1 MVGLGWD
8 TFFGGVKKGVEKIG
22 SLPEVKN
29 LTDKAKSEFDNIIG
43 NSTLDI
49 IAITQII
56 WNPIFCLTLIV
67 WWKGFASPVFGIPS
81 IVVKAMYFRWTEPK
95 TESFSL
101 INCAQQ
107 NLKWF
112 TRYI

>member
-29 LTDKAKSEFDNIIG
+29 LTEKAKSEFDSIIG

-49 IAITQII
+49 IAITQNI
-56 WNPIFCLTLIV
+56 
-67 WWKGFASPVFGIPS
+67 
-81 IVVKAMYFRWTEPK
+81 
-95 TESFSL
+95 
-101 INCAQQ
+101 
-107 NLKWF
+107 
-112 TRYI
+112 